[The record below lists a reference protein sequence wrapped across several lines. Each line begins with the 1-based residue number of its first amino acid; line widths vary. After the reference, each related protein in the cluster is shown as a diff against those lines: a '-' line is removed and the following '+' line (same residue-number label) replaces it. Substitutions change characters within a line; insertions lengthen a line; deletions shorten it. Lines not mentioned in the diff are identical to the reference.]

1 MLESLLER
9 ATADDPSV
17 RPSMREVADE
27 LSWWGDSVVATRV
40 DLSSYAEEVNR
51 LRAAND
57 RISQESHQQRL
68 VQQYNEAAR
77 RVFEGLFVPLKDAIE
92 FAGLRRLGPLG
103 PGVRELEGWP
113 PHPDY
118 GGTSHLPRWGIE
130 TLASP
135 WLGVWAWCTAPTPRR
150 IS

>member
-1 MLESLLER
+1 VMLESLLER

-103 PGVRELEGWP
+103 PGVRELEG
-113 PHPDY
+113 
-118 GGTSHLPRWGIE
+118 
-130 TLASP
+130 
-135 WLGVWAWCTAPTPRR
+135 
-150 IS
+150 

>member
-57 RISQESHQQRL
+57 RISQENHQQRL
-68 VQQYNEAAR
+68 VQQYNEAAHA
-77 RVFEGLFVPLKDAIE
+77 EYLKVCS
-92 FAGLRRLGPLG
+92 RP
-103 PGVRELEGWP
+103 
-113 PHPDY
+113 
-118 GGTSHLPRWGIE
+118 
-130 TLASP
+130 
-135 WLGVWAWCTAPTPRR
+135 
-150 IS
+150 